1 MSVDVK
7 HPIDDRARKD
17 LLEVSRHRL
26 QPLSERLEVD
36 RDQVQV
42 SFETDDNTFTYIFEN
57 RKPVL
62 SWLR

>member
-7 HPIDDRARKD
+7 HPLDTASTD
-17 LLEVSRHRL
+17 LLEVSRHRI

-42 SFETDDNTFTYIFEN
+42 SFTVFTEIFECQK
-57 RKPVL
+57 RL
-62 SWLR
+62 